1 VSFLGP
7 GSRRIARSAALL
19 AFLGGADLVSAQ
31 AKRTTAHAASAAEL
45 ATALNDLRAAR
56 GVATL
61 RSSEELTGYAQ
72 ERAEVAARSGRLELD
87 TANRQLERLSQ
98 RGYEAHLVSAVLSQA
113 PGSAAEVLRGWL
125 ADPRGSLEEALSAEF
140 HDLGVGVAVSSDPR
154 QAPVYALVLGLSWA
168 DHFTAGTAGLDDR
181 VAVRRELLT
190 RLNHERSERR
200 IPPLRQQPR
209 LDRVAQD
216 YAERMLRE
224 GFYEHHDPTGASVLE
239 RVQAIGYSFSMVG
252 ENLASGQF
260 TAEQVFDGWLGSPEH
275 RENLLDR
282 DFREVG
288 HGVAHGKGAAGWQVL
303 WVQVFA
309 KPR

>member
-1 VSFLGP
+1 MLGAV
-7 GSRRIARSAALL
+7 GAAEL
-19 AFLGGADLVSAQ
+19 ASAQ
-31 AKRTTAHAASAAEL
+31 AKRTAAQAATAQEI
-45 ATALNDLRAAR
+45 ATALNALRAAR
-56 GVATL
+56 GVAPL
-61 RSSEELTGYAQ
+61 RSSAELTAYAQ

-87 TANRQLERLSQ
+87 TANQQLERLSQ

-113 PGSAAEVLRGWL
+113 PGAAAEVLRGWL
-125 ADPRGSLEEALSAEF
+125 ADPRGSLDEALRADF
-140 HDLGVGVAVSSDPR
+140 HDLGVGAAVSRDPR

-168 DHFTAGTAGLDDR
+168 DHFTSGTAGLADGA
-181 VAVRRELLT
+181 AVRRELLT
-190 RLNHERSERR
+190 RLNDARAAQR
-200 IPPLRQQPR
+200 IPPLRPQPR

-224 GFYEHHDPTGASVLE
+224 GFYDHHDPMGASVLE

-260 TAEQVFDGWLGSPEH
+260 TAEQVFDGWMGSPAH

-309 KPR
+309 TPR